1 MNQKDRTMTQKKTKA
16 ETALFDII
24 VYAMMIVA
32 VLYVIVQS
40 VMGNNN
46 RLHFKL
52 TLGLWILAAVV
63 ITDFAAPFFQN
74 KFDGLSPKASC
85 MYGVYAVADAAMFVC
100 LYLFIINVGLAKEPL
115 HYVFLCAAVL
125 LFVGKTIAYKAFEG
139 AKLRQDIEQENIK
152 PDTWEFEREEGGTD
166 DIFVDTLEDDE
177 DIQVLIY
184 RDKKR

>member
-1 MNQKDRTMTQKKTKA
+1 MAQKKTRS

-24 VYAMMIVA
+24 IYAMMIVA

-63 ITDFAAPFFQN
+63 VADFIAPLVQG
-74 KFDGLSPKASC
+74 KFDGLNRKASY
-85 MYGVYAVADAAMFVC
+85 MYGIYAAADAAMFTC
-100 LYLFIINVGLAKEPL
+100 LYVFVINVGLAKEPL
-115 HYVFLCAAVL
+115 HYVFLGVSAM

-139 AKLRQDIEQENIK
+139 AKLRQDIEQENIAPEAWK
-152 PDTWEFEREEGGTD
+152 FEQDENSAD
-166 DIFVDTLEDDE
+166 VIFVDTLEDDD

>member
-1 MNQKDRTMTQKKTKA
+1 MAQKKTRS

-24 VYAMMIVA
+24 IYAMMVVA

-63 ITDFAAPFFQN
+63 VADFIAPLIQG
-74 KFDGLSPKASC
+74 KFDGLNRKASY
-85 MYGVYAVADAAMFVC
+85 MYGVYAAADAAMFTC
-100 LYLFIINVGLAKEPL
+100 LYVFVINVGLAKEPL
-115 HYVFLCAAVL
+115 HYVFLGGAAM
-125 LFVGKTIAYKAFEG
+125 FFAGKTIAYKAFEG
-139 AKLRQDIEQENIK
+139 AKLRQDIEQENIT
-152 PDTWEFEREEGGTD
+152 PDALEFEPDGNGTD
-166 DIFVDTLEDDE
+166 DIFVDTLEEDD

>member
-1 MNQKDRTMTQKKTKA
+1 MTQKKTKA

-24 VYAMMIVA
+24 IYAMMIVA

-63 ITDFAAPFFQN
+63 VTDFIAPFFQGR
-74 KFDGLSPKASC
+74 FDGLSPKASY
-85 MYGVYAVADAAMFVC
+85 MYGVYAAADAAMFVC
-100 LYLFIINVGLAKEPL
+100 LYIFIINVGLSKEPL
-115 HYVFLCAAVL
+115 HYVFLGGAAL
-125 LFVGKTIAYKAFEG
+125 LFVGKTVAYKAFEG
-139 AKLRQDIEQENIK
+139 AKLRQDIEKENIK
-152 PDTWEFEREEGGTD
+152 PDTWEFEQGENSTD
-166 DIFVDTLEDDE
+166 DIFVDTLDEDD

-184 RDKKR
+184 RDKK